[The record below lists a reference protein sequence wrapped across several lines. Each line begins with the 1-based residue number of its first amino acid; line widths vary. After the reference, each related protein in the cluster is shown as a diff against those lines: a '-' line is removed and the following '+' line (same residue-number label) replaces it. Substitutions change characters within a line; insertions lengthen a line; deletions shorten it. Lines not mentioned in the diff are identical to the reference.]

1 MGAIAWL
8 PANAADVNK
17 VAAKL
22 IDVII
27 LIMEMLLTLS
37 NFSISL
43 TLRSTQLERLPDL
56 IIFD

>member
-1 MGAIAWL
+1 M
-8 PANAADVNK
+8 NK